1 MIFGIGIDIVE
12 VGRIRRGLERFGE
25 RYARRI
31 LNEREY
37 GEYVSLQRPPRFV
50 AMRYA
55 AKEAFAKALGTGFA
69 DGLSLRDVGVGH
81 DRLGRPVLQCT
92 GRVLERLERCA
103 IGGSHLSLSDETGY
117 ALAFVTLER
126 AGCDPA
132 S

>member
-12 VGRIRRGLERFGE
+12 VGRIRKGLERFGE

-37 GEYVSLQRPPRFV
+37 REYVSLQRPPRFV
-50 AMRYA
+50 AMRFA
-55 AKEAFAKALGTGFA
+55 AKEAFAKALGTGFG

-81 DRLGRPVLQCT
+81 DRLGRPVLECT
-92 GRVLERLERCA
+92 DWVLERLERCA
-103 IGGSHLSLSDETGY
+103 IGGSHLSLSDETDY